1 MVWIQVEREM
11 SGRDQALKD
20 KIEEKLDRAL
30 EDTFPASD
38 PVAFIV
44 PAPAKDGDRKLPVVE
59 AARKSRAR
67 KSRAT
72 RT

>member
-1 MVWIQVEREM
+1 M
-11 SGRDQALKD
+11 SGRDQALRA

-44 PAPAKDGDRKLPVVE
+44 PTPAKRGDRKLLVVE
-59 AARKSRAR
+59 AGNNARKPRPR